1 MVESKQFMDIDE
13 KLVLNGKLY
22 LKDNLPSQI
31 SNALYNFGSMN
42 VFEILAFIDSSEE
55 LDGSKGM
62 IITPD
67 EIYFKFGQAGN
78 FKYQEITGLSLQKH
92 HHDQLVKII
101 IRTVKGSYAFSNK
114 TIDPEILVNFLAKI
128 TDLKIEMIMTN
139 HEKVAYYVPIV
150 LADLSNDEYEDIEL
164 TNEQIA
170 LINELNQDLKVIDGL
185 DEENYCYELENLCNR
200 ALDFFDELGLDSEE
214 IDELE
219 KVQEQFNQADLAE
232 DQKIDDAKRFYDDM
246 MDKYSQGDTEMYDRV
261 KSMMAQMG
269 IDENELAGKST
280 EEIEDLL
287 CEKFGISKSMM
298 EKLVK
303 KFGNR

>member
-78 FKYQEITGLSLQKH
+78 FKYQEITGLSLQKQH
-92 HHDQLVKII
+92 HAQLVKII

>member
-92 HHDQLVKII
+92 RHDQLVKII

>member
-31 SNALYNFGSMN
+31 SNALYNFGIMN

-219 KVQEQFNQADLAE
+219 KVQEQFNQTDLAE

-269 IDENELAGKST
+269 IDENELVGKST

>member
-219 KVQEQFNQADLAE
+219 KVQEQFNQTDLAE

>member
-31 SNALYNFGSMN
+31 SNALYNFGIMN

-219 KVQEQFNQADLAE
+219 KVQEQFNQTDLAE

>member
-128 TDLKIEMIMTN
+128 TDLKIEIIMTN

-170 LINELNQDLKVIDGL
+170 LINELNQDLKIIDGL

-214 IDELE
+214 IDDLE

-232 DQKIDDAKRFYDDM
+232 DQKIDDAKKFYDDM

>member
-13 KLVLNGKLY
+13 KLVLNGELY

-92 HHDQLVKII
+92 RHDQLVKII

>member
-13 KLVLNGKLY
+13 KLVLNGELY

-232 DQKIDDAKRFYDDM
+232 DQKIDDAKKFYDDM

-269 IDENELAGKST
+269 IDENELVGKST